1 MDERTLLLNQLH
13 VDRSEPAKRS
23 DRRWWI
29 AIALFVVVLAGG
41 VWAASRSRVRAAEGE
56 ASLAVPVPAVAAAS
70 SGRTA
75 ALDASGYIVPRRVA
89 TVSAKSTGR
98 VIDLLVEEG
107 QRVTKGQI
115 LAHLDDSNTRAYVA
129 QATAQVGEAE
139 ANLHAARVSL
149 QDSEPT
155 YKRSETMHRQGLAS
169 DDVFDA
175 SRAVHNAATARFS
188 VAERAAAVARANAA
202 VAQQNQDDTVVRA
215 PFSGVVTVKAAQP
228 GDMVSPVSAG
238 GGFTRTGICTIVDM
252 QSLALDVDISE
263 KFISR
268 IRAGQPATVTLNAYP
283 DWNIPAK
290 VLAVIPTADRAKAT
304 VRVRIGL
311 ETSDPRI
318 LPEMGARV
326 SVKE

>member
-1 MDERTLLLNQLH
+1 
-13 VDRSEPAKRS
+13 
-23 DRRWWI
+23 
-29 AIALFVVVLAGG
+29 
-41 VWAASRSRVRAAEGE
+41 
-56 ASLAVPVPAVAAAS
+56 
-70 SGRTA
+70 
-75 ALDASGYIVPRRVA
+75 
-89 TVSAKSTGR
+89 
-98 VIDLLVEEG
+98 
-107 QRVTKGQI
+107 
-115 LAHLDDSNTRAYVA
+115 
-129 QATAQVGEAE
+129 
-139 ANLHAARVSL
+139 
-149 QDSEPT
+149 
-155 YKRSETMHRQGLAS
+155 MHRQGLAS

-175 SRAVHNAATARFS
+175 SRAVYNAATARFS
-188 VAERAAAVARANAA
+188 VAGHAAAVARANAA
-202 VAQQNQDDTVVRA
+202 VAQQNQEDTVVRA

-311 ETSDPRI
+311 ETNDPRI

>member
-13 VDRSEPAKRS
+13 VDRSEPAQRG

-29 AIALFVVVLAGG
+29 AIALFVVALAGG
-41 VWAASRSRVRAAEGE
+41 LWAASRSSVRTESVPAA
-56 ASLAVPVPAVAAAS
+56 ASLAPVPAVAPSRGA
-70 SGRTA
+70 G
-75 ALDASGYIVPRRVA
+75 LDASGYIVPRRVA

-107 QRVTKGQI
+107 QRVTKGQV
-115 LAHLDDSNTRAYVA
+115 LAHLDDSNTRAFLA
-129 QATAQVGEAE
+129 QATAQVGEAD
-139 ANLHAARVSL
+139 ANLSAARISL
-149 QDSEPT
+149 QDAQPT

-175 SRAVHNAATARFS
+175 SRAIYNAATARFA

-268 IRAGQPATVTLNAYP
+268 IRPGQPATVTLNAYP

-311 ETSDPRI
+311 EANDPRI